1 MRRPVAALVLAMLAA
16 LGAFAPAASAA
27 APAGAKVVIVV
38 GATHGATA
46 GYRAD
51 ADRAYA
57 EAIKYTSN
65 VVKVYSPNA
74 TWAKVQAAAK
84 GASILIYFGHGNGWP
99 SPYTYDA
106 KYATKDG
113 FGLNAT
119 AGAGDYNNKYY
130 GEPYVSTLALAP
142 NAVIILGHL
151 CYASGNSEP
160 GNAAPSVTVARQRVD
175 NYGAGFLKGNARAV
189 IADGHGSPEPYIRA
203 LFTMHT
209 TIEDVWRS
217 APNFNNHVKA
227 FASTRTPGAT
237 AYTDTDSTTA
247 GYYRSLVAKPGLTTD
262 AVTGATSADT
272 GTDPAKLVVPGNAQA
287 GAAGAEIFESPSMT
301 PDAEGAP
308 PAILPAGTRLRVVSS
323 TAAATVAGTAVHVQ
337 GIDDA
342 SIDGWVVAGDL
353 VPKDSVAPR
362 VWGVEGGTARFS
374 PNGDGTGDTA
384 TVTGNLSETAAW
396 TATVKDAGGGTVK
409 TATGNGAA
417 FSLTWDGASGGGTAA
432 DGTYTVSID
441 AVDAWGNASSSSAGK
456 LTIDTVAPVL
466 GTVTPAADP
475 EPWFSPNGDG
485 SRDTV
490 SLTAALPEAGTLTMR
505 VVNGAGAVI
514 RKDIVPV
521 AAGSKAMPWD
531 GRDVHGAIAP
541 DGEYDIRLSLAD
553 AAGNPSPQ
561 VTRTVRLSTTLGF
574 VTSSKAVFFPQDG
587 DAYATVTALGYRLA
601 RPATVTWTIRNSA
614 GAIVETLVDAQP
626 QAAGTYSLT
635 FDGMKLDHSARL
647 PIGKYTSYVVATD
660 DLTTTTHSAA
670 FEMNAYAIA
679 ASDTTPARGQ
689 KVTISATAAE
699 PQNAAPRVSV
709 VQPGKATWSV
719 AMVRLGP
726 GRYQAV
732 LTIKTG
738 GGAGTIKFRVYGAD
752 AAGRSSWTQVSLPL
766 H

>member
-189 IADGHGSPEPYIRA
+189 IADGHGSPEPYIKA
-203 LFTMHT
+203 LFTTHT

-262 AVTGATSADT
+262 DVTGATSADT
-272 GTDPAKLVVPGNAQA
+272 SVDPGKLVVPGNAAA
-287 GAAGAEIFESPSMT
+287 GAAGAELFDELE
-301 PDAEGAP
+301 PDPGRRGRRRRRSSRRARACGSS
-308 PAILPAGTRLRVVSS
+308 SS
-323 TAAATVAGTAVHVQ
+323 TATATVAGTAVHVQ
-337 GIDDA
+337 GLDDP

-353 VPKDSVAPR
+353 VPKDSAAPR
-362 VWGVEGGTARFS
+362 VWGVVGGTARFS
-374 PNGDGTGDTA
+374 PNGDGVTDTA
-384 TVTGNLSETAAW
+384 TISGNLSEPAAW
-396 TATVKDAGGGTVK
+396 TATLKDADGGTIK
-409 TATGNGAA
+409 TATGNGTT
-417 FSLTWDGASGGGTAA
+417 FSLTWGGNTGGTTAA
-432 DGTYTVSID
+432 DGAYPVSVE
-441 AVDAWGNASSSSAGK
+441 AVDGWGNASSSGAGK
-456 LTIDTVAPVL
+456 LTVDTVAPDARH
-466 GTVTPAADP
+466 GDP
-475 EPWFSPNGDG
+475 GRRSRAVDQPQRDGQRETDRLHGDVPRG
-485 SRDTV
+485 
-490 SLTAALPEAGTLTMR
+490 R
-505 VVNGAGAVI
+505 VAHHA
-514 RKDIVPV
+514 RRRQRRRP
-521 AAGSKAMPWD
+521 
-531 GRDVHGAIAP
+531 R
-541 DGEYDIRLSLAD
+541 
-553 AAGNPSPQ
+553 
-561 VTRTVRLSTTLGF
+561 
-574 VTSSKAVFFPQDG
+574 PQDG
-587 DAYATVTALGYRLA
+587 RPDRGGRDRHDLGRPRQRRACRAGRPVRGPDLADRRRREHRSGGHPPGPREHDPRVRDDVTAAVLPAGRRPVRRHDRAGLPA
-601 RPATVTWTIRNSA
+601 APSRDRDLDDPERRGRDRRHAARRPASRSPA
-614 GAIVETLVDAQP
+614 PSRAP
-626 QAAGTYSLT
+626 
-635 FDGMKLDHSARL
+635 
-647 PIGKYTSYVVATD
+647 
-660 DLTTTTHSAA
+660 
-670 FEMNAYAIA
+670 
-679 ASDTTPARGQ
+679 TP
-689 KVTISATAAE
+689 
-699 PQNAAPRVSV
+699 P
-709 VQPGKATWSV
+709 
-719 AMVRLGP
+719 
-726 GRYQAV
+726 
-732 LTIKTG
+732 
-738 GGAGTIKFRVYGAD
+738 
-752 AAGRSSWTQVSLPL
+752 
-766 H
+766 